1 MEKVLNNQQVR
12 PGSATQFMHA
22 IFSSDDEM
30 LTFYLTLNRFINQSS
45 YLVER
50 SDGRRL
56 EDLANVLRNNL
67 AAFEAVHNYK
77 NISVKD
83 VVRGFGMH
91 MMNTQVSNAKRL
103 QSADIVG
110 SFIDCIVNTTKNTWQ
125 FKQMYLVNYIHLENV
140 KYLQKRLNTESD
152 EENSSKALI

>member
-1 MEKVLNNQQVR
+1 M
-12 PGSATQFMHA
+12 
-22 IFSSDDEM
+22 
-30 LTFYLTLNRFINQSS
+30 
-45 YLVER
+45 
-50 SDGRRL
+50 
-56 EDLANVLRNNL
+56 